1 MQALR
6 AYPLAIV
13 AVLGVGCHVEGSI
26 KASTSDEPRADFSE
40 SATAPAATTQTTTA
54 AAPPPVSAPSAP
66 PADAC
71 PLQCYEARG
80 SEAIALTN
88 EEVTQLRSA
97 LEPVVGRMR
106 QCVSSEEWRRH
117 GSATVNLR
125 IAPDG
130 TLADLGVDPGH
141 GGQTQCFD
149 DAGRGASASV
159 TLPGHKVVRCAE
171 RCVRENPRRGRRA
184 R

>member
-26 KASTSDEPRADFSE
+26 KASTSEETRSDVNE
-40 SATAPAATTQTTTA
+40 SAAAPAATMQTTTA

-80 SEAIALTN
+80 SEAIPLTN

-106 QCVSSEEWRRH
+106 QCVSPEEWRRH

-130 TLADLGVDPGH
+130 TLADLGIDPGH

>member
-26 KASTSDEPRADFSE
+26 KASTSEEPRADFNE

-54 AAPPPVSAPSAP
+54 AAPPPVSAPSSP

-80 SEAIALTN
+80 SEAITLTN

-106 QCVSSEEWRRH
+106 QCVSPEEWRRH

-130 TLADLGVDPGH
+130 TLAELGVDPGH

-171 RCVRENPRRGRRA
+171 RCVREKPRRGRRA

>member
-13 AVLGVGCHVEGSI
+13 AFLAVGCHVEGSV
-26 KASTSDEPRADFSE
+26 KASTSEEGRADLSE
-40 SATAPAATTQTTTA
+40 PATAAAATTQTTTA

-80 SEAIALTN
+80 SEAVPLRS

-106 QCVSSEEWRRH
+106 QCVSPEEWRRR

-130 TLADLGVDPGH
+130 TLAELGVDPGH

-171 RCVRENPRRGRRA
+171 RCVRDNPRRGRRG